1 MEGRGVQGMSCDTC
15 RMPRLRRC
23 RRLGGKAR
31 VVRPGMCHHVQPK
44 MWLKHHKNKK
54 KKKRKARFF
63 QLPRDACKFGEFI
76 VIVVIN
82 IPCRLMWRTFSRKID
97 CSFRLLA
104 ARVFKLLLPMPV

>member
-1 MEGRGVQGMSCDTC
+1 MQNAPPETLSQIRWEGA
-15 RMPRLRRC
+15 RRT
-23 RRLGGKAR
+23 AR
-31 VVRPGMCHHVQPK
+31 DVSSRATEDVVEAPQK
-44 MWLKHHKNKK
+44 QK